1 MKRNIE
7 GVGEVTAPSTPTEK
21 IQNFWY
27 HYKWHTVVSL
37 VLVVAIL
44 ICSLQFCSRES
55 YDAYILYAGSKKI
68 GRTSK
73 DGDVA
78 EIVTLISSLKR
89 ISDDFD
95 ENGEVS
101 VNFSGLYYLS
111 PDEVAKADATDTALL
126 TTDKSTLSSLLEHSE
141 YYLCFISVDVYE
153 AYKKVADNDL
163 FIPLDEYR
171 ATNPELNYYSDSAI
185 YLSSTSAYK
194 LPALSNLPDD
204 TLICIRRPSVLG
216 AKSDKHLEYFENAK
230 QMVENIVKL
239 KIN

>member
-1 MKRNIE
+1 MK
-7 GVGEVTAPSTPTEK
+7 
-21 IQNFWY
+21 
-27 HYKWHTVVSL
+27 
-37 VLVVAIL
+37 
-44 ICSLQFCSRES
+44 
-55 YDAYILYAGSKKI
+55 
-68 GRTSK
+68 
-73 DGDVA
+73 
-78 EIVTLISSLKR
+78 TLSLKP
-89 ISDDFD
+89 I
-95 ENGEVS
+95 G
-101 VNFSGLYYLS
+101 
-111 PDEVAKADATDTALL
+111 
-126 TTDKSTLSSLLEHSE
+126 
-141 YYLCFISVDVYE
+141 
-153 AYKKVADNDL
+153 L